1 MKFSSIYSIIT
12 AALMFQGLNAYADES
27 KHMVTFG
34 ANGLAWSGSVEQM
47 STEKSS
53 GFDSI
58 TNIADNLSLNY
69 AYRITKQ
76 QQIGFFY
83 QTSNSEMKFKNR
95 DGSETKSEQEMDA
108 YGLFTIHNF
117 SEDLRNA
124 YYLALSFS
132 MFNTEEEVSHDYTKA
147 EGKAP
152 IETDDN
158 GLNYELAFGKRFS
171 LEQFNVQQLAY
182 APQVSVFY
190 RTHGKDYDDQGV
202 KEGVGSVI
210 QPIRFDLL
218 F

>member
-1 MKFSSIYSIIT
+1 MKLSRLLTT
-12 AALMFQGLNAYADES
+12 ALLLQGLNAYADES

-34 ANGLAWSGSVEQM
+34 ANGMGWSGAFEQM
-47 STEKSS
+47 STEKTST
-53 GFDSI
+53 FDSI
-58 TNIADNLSLNY
+58 SNLADNLSLNY

-95 DGSETKSEQEMDA
+95 DGSETKSEKEADA
-108 YGLFTIHNF
+108 YGVFAIHNF
-117 SEDLRNA
+117 SEDLKNS
-124 YYLALSFS
+124 YYVGLSFS
-132 MFNTEEEVSHDYTKA
+132 MFNSEEEVSHDYTKA

-158 GLNYELAFGKRFS
+158 GLNYELTLGKRFS
-171 LEQFNVQQLAY
+171 LESFNVKQLAY

-202 KEGVGSVI
+202 KEGVGGVI
-210 QPIRFDLL
+210 QPVRFDLL